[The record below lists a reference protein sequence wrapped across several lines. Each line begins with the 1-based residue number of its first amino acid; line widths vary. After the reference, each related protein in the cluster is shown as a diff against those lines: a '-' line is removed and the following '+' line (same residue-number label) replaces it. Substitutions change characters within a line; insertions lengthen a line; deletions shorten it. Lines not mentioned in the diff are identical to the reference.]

1 MLIIQTNKHHTTV
14 LKLLKNLSS
23 FYITFLSKFMLIMH
37 CKNKSFVTVS
47 VMVPLVLVLLVATPS
62 PTF

>member
-23 FYITFLSKFMLIMH
+23 FSITFLSKFTLIMH
-37 CKNKSFVTVS
+37 CKNKSFVTVFYICF
-47 VMVPLVLVLLVATPS
+47 VLVPV
-62 PTF
+62 